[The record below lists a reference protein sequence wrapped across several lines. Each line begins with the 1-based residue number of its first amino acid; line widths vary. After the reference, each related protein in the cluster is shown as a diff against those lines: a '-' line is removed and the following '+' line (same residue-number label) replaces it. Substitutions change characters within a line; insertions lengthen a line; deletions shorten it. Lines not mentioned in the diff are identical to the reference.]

1 MMQKSSRNLGICA
14 LLPMSVVAAMN
25 PAMAQSNVAVY
36 GIVDTAVN
44 AVYGGLS
51 NSRYVSS
58 GGNATSRLGFRGR
71 EDLGAGLYV
80 GFDLEAQIDA
90 DTGAGGASN
99 SNNQTSGVT
108 PAGASTFNRYSI
120 LKFGGTFGEVRLGR
134 DYTAHYRNRVD
145 VDPFGNQGIASSQA
159 QAGSLGGI
167 TNTRASNM
175 INYVT
180 PASLGGFYTVLNYYF
195 GENPSGNATSKD
207 GTGASFR
214 LGFRAGPW
222 LLAVAQ
228 GKTNYATT
236 ATGGDITSTNAA
248 LAYDFGPVRL
258 MGGLYHDRVART
270 SPLTGKGFIV
280 SATAPLGPHEV
291 KAAYSMYET
300 DASSSPRADKLVIGY
315 VHNLSKRTAL
325 FTNLA
330 YVRNSGGA
338 SYSLAGST
346 TNAGGN
352 SKGINAGIRHA
363 F

>member
-1 MMQKSSRNLGICA
+1 MKEMPRNPRVRA
-14 LLPMSVVAAMN
+14 LLALSTVAVMG
-25 PAMAQSNVAVY
+25 PAAAQSGVTIY
-36 GIVDTAVN
+36 GIMDLAVN
-44 AVYGGLS
+44 AVNGGLS
-51 NSRYVSS
+51 SSRYVSS

-71 EDLGAGLYV
+71 EELGSGLYV

-90 DTGAGGASN
+90 DTGAGGATN
-99 SNNQTSGVT
+99 TNNQTSGAT
-108 PAGASTFNRYSI
+108 TAGATTFNRYSI
-120 LKFGGTFGEVRLGR
+120 LKFGGSFGELRLGR

-180 PASLGGFYTVLNYYF
+180 PSSLGGFYAVLNHYF
-195 GENPSGNATSKD
+195 GENPSESTTSKD
-207 GTGASFR
+207 GTGTSFR
-214 LGFRAGPW
+214 VGYRAGPW
-222 LLAVAQ
+222 LAAVSQ
-228 GKTNYATT
+228 GKTNYGTT
-236 ATGGDITSTNAA
+236 ATNGDITSTNAA

-258 MGGLYHDRVART
+258 MGGLYRDRVART

-280 SATAPLGPHEV
+280 AATVPVGPHEIKV
-291 KAAYSMYET
+291 AFSRYGT
-300 DASSSPRADKLVIGY
+300 DAARAPQADKLVIGY

-330 YVRNSGGA
+330 YVKNSGGA
-338 SYSLAGST
+338 SYSLPGST
-346 TNAGGN
+346 TNADGN